1 MCYNVLVTPMESMK
15 KDFSYLQKAQ
25 EIKLTLSDRLRYGQT
40 PLKKQVFLKLKKKK
54 GGWCAG
60 NEGTELSL
68 ASD

>member
-40 PLKKQVFLKLKKKK
+40 PLKKQVFLKLKKK
-54 GGWCAG
+54 GGVVCG
-60 NEGTELSL
+60 K
-68 ASD
+68 